1 MNTQQW
7 RIPAHVPQN
16 HGCRSLDA
24 SRTVANLL
32 PESDGLKH
40 PPLGGESGAGNSLK
54 HSGLENLFHDLR
66 RCSKIPRCILPISSR
81 GDLCCCHRN
90 VKEMSLFCSDEI
102 PRAKHAV
109 STPCRNIPH
118 GTAVFRERARTRSR
132 VRWAMLKFG
141 GPFDCTDLT
150 RI

>member
-32 PESDGLKH
+32 AESDGLKH

-66 RCSKIPRCILPISSR
+66 RCSKIPRCILPFLVEATCAVVTEMLRKCHFSVLTKFRGPNTRSLLHAGISLTAQQFSE
-81 GDLCCCHRN
+81 N
-90 VKEMSLFCSDEI
+90 AQE
-102 PRAKHAV
+102 HAV
-109 STPCRNIPH
+109 VSAGQC
-118 GTAVFRERARTRSR
+118 
-132 VRWAMLKFG
+132 
-141 GPFDCTDLT
+141 
-150 RI
+150 